1 MIEYKHYVYRHI
13 RLDTNQVFYVG
24 IGTQSSK
31 ITKYLRARNKT
42 KRNEIWKKILNKSK
56 DFKWEI
62 VFESD
67 DYEII
72 KNKEKELIAL
82 YGRRDLG
89 IGTLINFTDGGEGRK
104 GSQNRIT
111 PTYQID
117 LKGNI
122 IKEWIN
128 IETICKELNIHRQ
141 SLYAVLNKKVWTCRN
156 FIWVY
161 KEKYN
166 KTYVQEIVFKI
177 NKNKERVKNGLRK
190 SGKIYQYDLD
200 NNFINEFNSI
210 KEASL
215 KTNTRYSCICCCVN
229 NINKREIANNFIWK
243 KQKIAG

>member
-1 MIEYKHYVYRHI
+1 MAYVYTYT
-13 RLDTNQVFYVG
+13 RLDKNEIFYVG
-24 IGTQSSK
+24 IGSDSK
-31 ITKYLRARNKT
+31 YKRAKNLSLRT
-42 KRNEIWKKILNKSK
+42 DYFKKIINKSEYK
-56 DFKWEI
+56 LDI
-62 VFESD
+62 VFD
-67 DYEII
+67 DLTWEEACLKEI
-72 KNKEKELIAL
+72 ELIAL
-82 YGRRDLG
+82 YGRKDLG

-104 GSQNRIT
+104 GSQNKIT

-117 LKGNI
+117 LEGNI

-128 IETICKELNIHRQ
+128 IETICKKLNIHRQ
-141 SLYAVLNKKVWTCRN
+141 SLYAVLNGKVWTCRD

-200 NNFINEFNSI
+200 NNFINEFSSI

-229 NINKREIANNFIWK
+229 NINKRKIANNFIWK

>member
-1 MIEYKHYVYRHI
+1 MAYVYTYT
-13 RLDTNQVFYVG
+13 RLDKNEIFYVG
-24 IGTQSSK
+24 IGSDSK
-31 ITKYLRARNKT
+31 YKRAKNLSLRT
-42 KRNEIWKKILNKSK
+42 DYFKKIINKSEYK
-56 DFKWEI
+56 LDI
-62 VFESD
+62 VFD
-67 DYEII
+67 DLTWEEACLKEI
-72 KNKEKELIAL
+72 ELIAL
-82 YGRRDLG
+82 YGRKDLG

-104 GSQNRIT
+104 GSQNKIT

-117 LKGNI
+117 LEGNI

-128 IETICKELNIHRQ
+128 IETICKKLNIHRQ
-141 SLYAVLNKKVWTCRN
+141 SLYAVLNGKVWTCRD

-190 SGKIYQYDLD
+190 SGKIYQYDLN
-200 NNFINEFNSI
+200 NNFINEFSSI

-229 NINKREIANNFIWK
+229 NINKRKIANNFIWK

>member
-1 MIEYKHYVYRHI
+1 MAYVYTYT
-13 RLDTNQVFYVG
+13 RLDKDEIFYVG
-24 IGTQSSK
+24 IGSDFNYKRAKNKS
-31 ITKYLRARNKT
+31 LRT
-42 KRNEIWKKILNKSK
+42 DYFKKIINKSK
-56 DFKWEI
+56 CRLDI
-62 VFESD
+62 VFD
-67 DYEII
+67 DLTWEEACLKEI
-72 KNKEKELIAL
+72 ELIAL

>member
-1 MIEYKHYVYRHI
+1 MAYVYTYT
-13 RLDTNQVFYVG
+13 RLDKNEIFYVG
-24 IGTQSSK
+24 IGSDSK
-31 ITKYLRARNKT
+31 YKRAKNLSLRTDYFKKT
-42 KRNEIWKKILNKSK
+42 INKSEYK
-56 DFKWEI
+56 LDI
-62 VFESD
+62 VFD
-67 DYEII
+67 DLTWEEACLKEI
-72 KNKEKELIAL
+72 ELIAL
-82 YGRRDLG
+82 YGRKDLG

-117 LKGNI
+117 LEGNI

-128 IETICKELNIHRQ
+128 IETICNELNIHRQ
-141 SLYAVLNKKVWTCRN
+141 SLYAVLNGKVWTCRD

-200 NNFINEFNSI
+200 NNFINEFSSI

-229 NINKREIANNFIWK
+229 NINKRKIANNFIWK

>member
-1 MIEYKHYVYRHI
+1 MAYVYTYT
-13 RLDTNQVFYVG
+13 RLDKNEIFYVG
-24 IGTQSSK
+24 IGSDSK
-31 ITKYLRARNKT
+31 YKRAKNLSLRT
-42 KRNEIWKKILNKSK
+42 DYFKKIINKSEYK
-56 DFKWEI
+56 LDI
-62 VFESD
+62 VFD
-67 DYEII
+67 DLTWEEACLREI
-72 KNKEKELIAL
+72 ELIAL
-82 YGRRDLG
+82 YGRKDLG

-117 LKGNI
+117 LEGNI

-128 IETICKELNIHRQ
+128 IETICNELNIHRQ
-141 SLYAVLNKKVWTCRN
+141 SLYAVLNGKVWTCRD

-200 NNFINEFNSI
+200 NNFINEFSSI

-229 NINKREIANNFIWK
+229 NINKRKIEVEKGEIQLYAK
-243 KQKIAG
+243 

>member
-1 MIEYKHYVYRHI
+1 MAYVYTYT
-13 RLDTNQVFYVG
+13 RLDKNEIFYVG
-24 IGTQSSK
+24 IGSDSKYKRAKNLSLRTDYFKK
-31 ITKYLRARNKT
+31 IT
-42 KRNEIWKKILNKSK
+42 NKSEYK
-56 DFKWEI
+56 LDI
-62 VFESD
+62 VFDNLSWED
-67 DYEII
+67 ACLKEI
-72 KNKEKELIAL
+72 ELIAL
-82 YGRRDLG
+82 YGRKDLG
-89 IGTLINFTDGGEGRK
+89 TGNLVNFTDGGEGRK
-104 GSQNRIT
+104 GSQNKIT
-111 PTYQID
+111 PVYQID
-117 LKGNI
+117 LEGNI

-128 IETICKELNIHRQ
+128 IETICNELNIHRQ
-141 SLYAVLNKKVWTCRN
+141 SLYAVLNGKVWTCRD

-200 NNFINEFNSI
+200 NNFINEFSSI

-229 NINKREIANNFIWK
+229 NINKRKIANNFIWK

>member
-1 MIEYKHYVYRHI
+1 MAYVYTYT
-13 RLDTNQVFYVG
+13 RLDKNEIFYVG
-24 IGTQSSK
+24 IGSDSK
-31 ITKYLRARNKT
+31 YKRAKNLSLRT
-42 KRNEIWKKILNKSK
+42 DYFKKIINKSEYK
-56 DFKWEI
+56 LDIIFDNLSWE
-62 VFESD
+62 D
-67 DYEII
+67 ACLKEI
-72 KNKEKELIAL
+72 ELIAL
-82 YGRRDLG
+82 YGRKDLG

-117 LKGNI
+117 LEGNI

-128 IETICKELNIHRQ
+128 IETICNELNIHRQ
-141 SLYAVLNKKVWTCRN
+141 SLYAVLNGKVWTCRD

-200 NNFINEFNSI
+200 NNFINEFSSI

-229 NINKREIANNFIWK
+229 NINKRKIANNFIWK

>member
-1 MIEYKHYVYRHI
+1 MAYVYTYT
-13 RLDTNQVFYVG
+13 RLDKNEIFYVG
-24 IGTQSSK
+24 IGSDSK
-31 ITKYLRARNKT
+31 YKRAKNLSLRT
-42 KRNEIWKKILNKSK
+42 DYFKKIINKSEYK
-56 DFKWEI
+56 LDI
-62 VFESD
+62 VFD
-67 DYEII
+67 DLTREEACLKEI
-72 KNKEKELIAL
+72 ELIAL
-82 YGRRDLG
+82 YGRKDLG

-117 LKGNI
+117 LEGNI

-128 IETICKELNIHRQ
+128 IETICNELNIHRQ
-141 SLYAVLNKKVWTCRN
+141 SLYAVLNGKVWTCRD

-200 NNFINEFNSI
+200 NNFINEFSSI

-229 NINKREIANNFIWK
+229 NINKRKIANNFIWK

>member
-1 MIEYKHYVYRHI
+1 MAYVYTYT
-13 RLDTNQVFYVG
+13 RLDKDEIFYVG
-24 IGTQSSK
+24 IGSDSNYK
-31 ITKYLRARNKT
+31 RAKNKSLRT
-42 KRNEIWKKILNKSK
+42 DYFKKIINKSK
-56 DFKWEI
+56 CRLDI
-62 VFESD
+62 VFD
-67 DYEII
+67 DLTWEEACLKEI
-72 KNKEKELIAL
+72 ELIAL
-82 YGRRDLG
+82 YGRKDLG

-117 LKGNI
+117 LEGNI

-141 SLYAVLNKKVWTCRN
+141 SLYAVLNGKVWTCNN

-190 SGKIYQYDLD
+190 SSKIYQYDLD
-200 NNFINEFNSI
+200 NNFINEFSSI

-229 NINKREIANNFIWK
+229 NINKRKIANNFIWK
-243 KQKIAG
+243 KQKIVG